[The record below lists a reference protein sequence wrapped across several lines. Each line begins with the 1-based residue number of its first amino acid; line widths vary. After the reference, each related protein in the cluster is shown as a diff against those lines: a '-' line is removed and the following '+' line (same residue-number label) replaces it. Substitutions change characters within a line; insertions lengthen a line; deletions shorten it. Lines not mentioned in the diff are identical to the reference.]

1 MYGTSHGAHKPCDMP
16 GAEQEQTSENLVP
29 RHDSDSGGRSF
40 SQSHAGSL
48 SDTDDG
54 SFSESDDGSL
64 SDSDDGSLSDQAA
77 TAPRGPTPSRHLPH
91 DIARSR

>member
-16 GAEQEQTSENLVP
+16 GAQQEQTSENLVP

-40 SQSHAGSL
+40 SPSHAGSL

-54 SFSESDDGSL
+54 SFLKVMMGHCLTVMMGHCLTRLPQHQEVQRL
-64 SDSDDGSLSDQAA
+64 
-77 TAPRGPTPSRHLPH
+77 RGICLM
-91 DIARSR
+91 I